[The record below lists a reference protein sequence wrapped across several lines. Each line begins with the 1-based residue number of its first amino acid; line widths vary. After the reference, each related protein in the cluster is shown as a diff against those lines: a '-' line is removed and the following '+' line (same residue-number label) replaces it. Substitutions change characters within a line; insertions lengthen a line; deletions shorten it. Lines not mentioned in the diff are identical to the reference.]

1 MLHAKNFSTHQNFSF
16 LFPTFYL
23 TIFQIYATLSY
34 FWQRFD
40 LMIMAKIIENKI
52 IEAFKDRPSFGRS
65 ELYDFYLYFEPDLKN
80 STFNWRVYDLKKKNI
95 LKTIGRG
102 LYVIS
107 NKSKYKPVLSNNVL
121 KIARKTTER
130 FKDIKYSIWE
140 TQWLNE
146 FSQHQ
151 TSNEMI
157 VVEVEKEFEEP
168 LYYYL
173 NDSLKMNFFLSPDEK
188 QIKLYISE
196 SSVPIVIKRLVTRAP
211 TIKIKEKKTTIPTAT
226 LEKIMVDLFA
236 EENLFPFY
244 QGSELIYIFER
255 ILNRYS
261 INLTKLFSYAKRRKK
276 EQEIKQFISN
286 HIPNFLEDLQY
297 D

>member
-1 MLHAKNFSTHQNFSF
+1 MPKL
-16 LFPTFYL
+16 
-23 TIFQIYATLSY
+23 
-34 FWQRFD
+34 
-40 LMIMAKIIENKI
+40 IENNI
-52 IEAFKDRPSFGRS
+52 IEAFQKRSSFDRG
-65 ELYDFYLYFEPDLKN
+65 ELYEFYLNTEPDLKE
-80 STFNWRVYDLKKKNI
+80 STFSWRIYDLKKKDI
-95 LKTIGRG
+95 IKTIGRG

-107 NKSKYKPVLSNNVL
+107 YKPKYKPVLSNNAL
-121 KIARKTTER
+121 KIARKISER
-130 FKDIKYSIWE
+130 FEEINYAIWE
-140 TQWLNE
+140 IPWLNE

-151 TSNEMI
+151 TFNQMI
-157 VVEVEKEFEEP
+157 VVEVEKEFEES
-168 LYYYL
+168 LYYFL
-173 NDSLKMNFFLSPDEK
+173 NDSLQMNFFLNPDDK
-188 QIKLYISE
+188 QIKFYISE
-196 SSVPIVIKRLVTRAP
+196 VNSSVVVKRLVTRAP

-236 EENLFPFY
+236 DENLFHFY

-255 ILNRYS
+255 ILNHYS